1 MSHYHKGGN
10 LKRITYLLILSVIA
24 ATITAAT
31 ATVKVTVPAT
41 TYGYACPYNEARCCA
56 VRVVPPGDYPAISR
70 AGNAVNIGGAWL
82 KPGTFGGDISPL
94 MREVPRINPRPQ
106 CIEVQNDKTN

>member
-1 MSHYHKGGN
+1 MKKIIVVA
-10 LKRITYLLILSVIA
+10 LAALCLAA
-24 ATITAAT
+24 ATGA
-31 ATVKVTVPAT
+31 VKVKVNVPAQ

-94 MREVPRINPRPQ
+94 TREVPRINPRPQ